1 MSEIHEAK
9 DRLYNI
15 EDLECLLDSIPFEVC
30 LKDKDGKL
38 VYINKKG
45 AEKIGLSKEKII
57 GKEDKDFKSKEIF
70 DKCQESDRKILETGD
85 CLFYEK
91 QSYNNNELNRI
102 YKFPIKD
109 ENNKVKFIGTYTED
123 ITCKKN
129 IGIQLK
135 KLFIENKLDKD
146 KIEYIKCIEEI
157 LNNLNCMMDS
167 TSVHLFLVD
176 KETHNLKK
184 YLSSDKCDRLFFNDA
199 QVEIDYKTLSDI
211 YYENLDLNVDSRL
224 NEEFKKKYIRDYN
237 ISYNSKLRI
246 FPLKYKSDVIGML
259 YVCYEDKS
267 KCTNI
272 YDGNIMDIC
281 EQMAM
286 MIAILEYNNDLRECL
301 NSYKTENRTLQD
313 KNKKLEEAIGA
324 EMIKINFLENMS
336 HEFRTPINIILMTS
350 QLLISLLERD
360 INEIDKEK
368 IINHLKTLRQ
378 NGYRI
383 LRLVNNILDT
393 TKFDNNLERLK
404 LGNYNIVG
412 LIEDIVLSTSE
423 YIQNRQIILNK
434 EEEELISA
442 CNPDAIEKIILN
454 LVSNSLKFT
463 NEGGKIEVDIK
474 VDHQEEKLFVY
485 LRNNGP
491 SISKE
496 YSQKIFDRF
505 VQTDNN
511 LRRVSEGS
519 GIGLYLV
526 KLLVEMHE
534 GEIWLNTEVEEGV
547 EFVFYIPIKTIDSI
561 DDITLYNIEEHTII
575 DKCRIEFSDVYSI

>member
-1 MSEIHEAK
+1 MNEIHEGK

-15 EDLECLLDSIPFEVC
+15 EDLECLLDNIPFEVC
-30 LKDKDGKL
+30 LKDKDGKH

-45 AEKIGLSKEKII
+45 AERIGLSKEEII
-57 GKEDKDFKSKEIF
+57 GKKDKDFRSKEIY
-70 DKCQESDRKILETGD
+70 DKCEENDRKVLETQGW
-85 CLFYEK
+85 LFYEN
-91 QSYNNNELNRI
+91 QLYNNKLNRV

-109 ENNKVKFIGTYTED
+109 KNDEVKFIGKYIQD
-123 ITCKKN
+123 ITYKRN
-129 IGIQLK
+129 IDMQLK
-135 KLFIENKLDKD
+135 KLFIENNLDTE
-146 KIEYIKCIEEI
+146 KIAYKNYIKEI

-167 TSVHLFLVD
+167 TSIHLFLVD
-176 KETHNLKK
+176 KETNNLKK
-184 YLSSDKCDRLFFNDA
+184 YLSFDKYYELFFDDE
-199 QVEIDYKTLSDI
+199 QIEIDYKTLSDR
-211 YYENLDLNVDSRL
+211 YYENLDLDVDSSL

-237 ISYNSKLRI
+237 ISCNSKLRI
-246 FPLKYKSDVIGML
+246 YPLKHKSDVIGIL
-259 YVCYEDKS
+259 YVYYEDKN
-267 KCTNI
+267 KCTKI

-286 MIAILEYNNDLRECL
+286 MIANLEYKNDLRESL
-301 NSYKTENRTLQD
+301 NSYKTENKTLQD
-313 KNKKLEEAIGA
+313 KNRKLEEAIGA
-324 EMIKINFLENMS
+324 EMIKVNFLENMS

-350 QLLISLLERD
+350 QLLISLLDRD

-393 TKFDNNLERLK
+393 TKFDNDLERLK

-412 LIEDIVLSTSE
+412 LIEDIILSTSE
-423 YIQNRQIILNK
+423 YIQNREIIFNT
-434 EEEELISA
+434 EEEELILA

-454 LVSNSLKFT
+454 LLSNSLKFT
-463 NEGGKIEVDIK
+463 NEDGKIEVDIK
-474 VDHQEEKLFVY
+474 VDHKEEKLFVY

-534 GEIWLNTEVEEGV
+534 GKIWLNTEIEDGV
-547 EFVFYIPIKTIDSI
+547 EFVFYIPIKAIDSI
-561 DDITLYNIEEHTII
+561 DDIMLYNIEEHTII